1 MAITLATGTQVAIA
15 STYGTG
21 FTVTAITNAN
31 PAVATLSASH
41 GVIVGDF
48 IEITSGWDLLDK
60 RIFRASVVSVNDV
73 TLEGLNTVSTSDY
86 PTGSGTGT
94 GREITAWTSVTQI
107 QSLGTSG
114 GDLSFADITTIA
126 DRTQKQ
132 VPTTR
137 SPQQIDLTVFD
148 DPALGWYSTV
158 STASDSNAVTAMR
171 IVFPDASRLIANGY
185 WSLQKTP
192 TINANAPLTAQIG
205 FSSVAAPVRYST

>member
-48 IEITSGWDLLDK
+48 IEITSGWDLLNL
-60 RIFRASVVSVNDV
+60 RVVRVSAVSTNDV
-73 TLEGLNTVSTSDY
+73 TLEGINAVSVSNY
-86 PTGSGTGT
+86 PIGSGIGT
-94 GREITAWTSVTQI
+94 GREITAWTSITQI
-107 QSLGTSG
+107 QSLATSG
-114 GDLSFADITTIA
+114 GDLSFADITTIV
-126 DRTQKQ
+126 DKTQKQ

-158 STASDSNAVTAMR
+158 STASDANAVTAMR
-171 IVFPDASRLIANGY
+171 IVFPNASRLLANGY
-185 WSLQKTP
+185 FSLQKTP
-192 TINANAPLTAQIG
+192 AIAANAPLTAQIG
-205 FSSVAAPVRYST
+205 FSSVADPVRYST

>member
-15 STYGTG
+15 STYGTE
-21 FTVTAITNAN
+21 FTVTAISNAN

-60 RIFRASVVSVNDV
+60 RVVRVSVVATNDV
-73 TLEGLNTVSTSDY
+73 TLEGIDTSSDSNY
-86 PTGSGTGT
+86 PAGSGTGT
-94 GREITAWTSVTQI
+94 GREVTAWTSVTQI

-114 GDLSFADITTIA
+114 GDQAFADITTIS

-171 IVFPDASRLIANGY
+171 IVFPDSSRLVANGY

-192 TINANAPLTAQIG
+192 TINVNAPLTAQIG
-205 FSSVAAPVRYST
+205 FSSVSAPVRYST